1 MQSWTQLPSAKCNN
15 LLRKTKLQN
24 LSSPHSPHTEKR
36 KKIINRSALPKK
48 PTFHLLYWHKGLLLR
63 LLEPPVPQW
72 WDQMECVIPSSPHTK
87 HTDCSSRKW
96 KCPRKRKW
104 EAGAPSHSFPEG
116 GAQEK
121 ELLPLDTENKASL
134 RLSIRGGSLA
144 FREAKSGTAFPCLST
159 TDRASHGVET
169 SGNVCG
175 SIPASFTEQWPCHV
189 EIPVECWPLSSPPP
203 SDPRWGYLFLVCVFY
218 TSPSWIFSSSLRL
231 AFLYP

>member
-1 MQSWTQLPSAKCNN
+1 M
-15 LLRKTKLQN
+15 
-24 LSSPHSPHTEKR
+24 
-36 KKIINRSALPKK
+36 PKK
-48 PTFHLLYWHKGLLLR
+48 PTFHLLSWHKGLILR
-63 LLEPPVPQW
+63 LLEPPVLQW
-72 WDQMECVIPSSPHTK
+72 WDQMERVIPSSPHTERS
-87 HTDCSSRKW
+87 DCSPRKW

-169 SGNVCG
+169 SGNVCRKHP
-175 SIPASFTEQWPCHV
+175 SLFHWAVTLS
-189 EIPVECWPLSSPPP
+189 CWDSCGVLTPFPTP
-203 SDPRWGYLFLVCVFY
+203 
-218 TSPSWIFSSSLRL
+218 SLRSPL
-231 AFLYP
+231 GIFISSVCMLY